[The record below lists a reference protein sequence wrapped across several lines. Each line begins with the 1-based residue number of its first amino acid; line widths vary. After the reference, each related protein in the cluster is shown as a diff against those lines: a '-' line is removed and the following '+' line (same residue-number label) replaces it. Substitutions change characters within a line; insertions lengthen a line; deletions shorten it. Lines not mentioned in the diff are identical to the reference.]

1 MEAVLDSGVI
11 GRGLVAQSLRRLV
24 NHHPQAIFF
33 ASGTGDSTCRDQMIF
48 SRERELLEAA
58 IGDCRRAGLR
68 LVYCSSAGAVYG
80 CFPGMRDEET
90 ECLPVTP
97 YGIHKLGCEALVRTS
112 DVHHLIL
119 RISNLVGPSANA
131 CQLLP
136 SLVRQI
142 LSRLV
147 PEKSPLELLDAFAAV
162 RERVQTAHLVIV
174 GSGQL
179 ERQTR
184 RKTARF
190 GAAVTF
196 AGEAY
201 GDTLKGWYARAD
213 MLLNPSATEAF
224 STVNLEAMASG
235 TPVIAAA
242 SGGNLDQIIP
252 ERNGLFSRPHDP
264 ADLAAQI
271 IALLTDPP
279 RLAKMSS
286 LCRESVLPLDW
297 NACCERLE
305 HEMLRLVANRR
316 PAVGQLGVNST
327 RPAKAAA

>member
-142 LSRLV
+142 LSGVVRVDREACRDLIRIGEFCEV
-147 PEKSPLELLDAFAAV
+147 LDELLENAGDQETVIMAAGISTT
-162 RERVQTAHLVIV
+162 VQSLVWEIETILHLKARMLP
-174 GSGQL
+174 GS
-179 ERQTR
+179 
-184 RKTARF
+184 
-190 GAAVTF
+190 
-196 AGEAY
+196 AG
-201 GDTLKGWYARAD
+201 
-213 MLLNPSATEAF
+213 
-224 STVNLEAMASG
+224 V
-235 TPVIAAA
+235 
-242 SGGNLDQIIP
+242 
-252 ERNGLFSRPHDP
+252 PHHFDV
-264 ADLAAQI
+264 AKLR
-271 IALLTDPP
+271 
-279 RLAKMSS
+279 RLAPRTAQFDKDY
-286 LCRESVLPLDW
+286 PL
-297 NACCERLE
+297 AILQ
-305 HEMLRLVANRR
+305 HHIPIIVAELNQSRR
-316 PAVGQLGVNST
+316 
-327 RPAKAAA
+327 AA

>member
-1 MEAVLDSGVI
+1 MKISYLASSYAPFLNGVSFAVHRRTGTPALTLVETDWLKYAATYFGRAALALLRPLLGAVIRRMSGSYDLHLLPAREFVDRYRSFQMV
-11 GRGLVAQSLRRLV
+11 RG
-24 NHHPQAIFF
+24 
-33 ASGTGDSTCRDQMIF
+33 
-48 SRERELLEAA
+48 ELLQFHGVDTSEFVPEN
-58 IGDCRRAGLR
+58 RRFDPIPQDHR
-68 LVYCSSAGAVYG
+68 
-80 CFPGMRDEET
+80 
-90 ECLPVTP
+90 PV
-97 YGIHKLGCEALVRTS
+97 
-112 DVHHLIL
+112 
-119 RISNLVGPSANA
+119 
-131 CQLLP
+131 LLF
-136 SLVRQI
+136 V
-142 LSRLV
+142 SRLV